1 MFYVC
6 LCLLKRLYL
15 LHVVANG
22 VSPGHVV
29 GRANASLNIR
39 RAPSVNLFTGDIN
52 LSKSHPCLSSS
63 ITR

>member
-29 GRANASLNIR
+29 GRANASLNT
-39 RAPSVNLFTGDIN
+39 ACT
-52 LSKSHPCLSSS
+52 LSKSIYRGH
-63 ITR
+63 